1 MSLGSRPPGLHAGG
15 SLPEGPSSPAPGQ
28 CPRSLLDPGRP
39 TGLQGGS
46 PQPGS
51 QQNDRGDRGSS
62 WGAELV
68 PRWPA
73 RLPQRQARWSRCG
86 RRDSEPLCCGPGR
99 QGSSIKL
106 KVPHLNSNRKGRSW
120 GLPGAGLPA
129 PRDAGPCQAGPCQA
143 RLCQAGSARRGSWQ
157 GGLSQGAHPA
167 LWVAF
172 PGPAWV
178 VSPATGAA
186 ANCPGRRLSAPPQVP
201 AGVTLCAKGMPSDF
215 SPEIPNAGRAAL
227 LPDPV
232 TDWKWGQRQVGAC
245 SLPKQLARRCALG
258 EAAAAHTGLGV
269 SARKLV
275 PQHSE

>member
-1 MSLGSRPPGLHAGG
+1 M
-15 SLPEGPSSPAPGQ
+15 
-28 CPRSLLDPGRP
+28 
-39 TGLQGGS
+39 
-46 PQPGS
+46 
-51 QQNDRGDRGSS
+51 
-62 WGAELV
+62 
-68 PRWPA
+68 
-73 RLPQRQARWSRCG
+73 
-86 RRDSEPLCCGPGR
+86 CCGPGR

-143 RLCQAGSARRGSWQ
+143 RLCQAGSARRALPGGARGRAGSPQ
-157 GGLSQGAHPA
+157 DAQPA

-178 VSPATGAA
+178 VPPATGAA
-186 ANCPGRRLSAPPQVP
+186 ANCSGWRLSAPPRVP

-215 SPEIPNAGRAAL
+215 SPEIPNAARAAL

-232 TDWKWGQRQVGAC
+232 TDWKWGHRQVGAC
-245 SLPKQLARRCALG
+245 SLPKQLAGRCALG